1 MPWNSPYNI
10 RYMYWYLRVGWMN
23 LHGLKKAH
31 FHYPC
36 SLWDPQKW
44 PWIRGIYRNKIF
56 GHFSYKSNV
65 GKEQWD
71 HKRIGIG
78 SRLHIVWHFS
88 EHGYEYSLSFPVIK
102 GKIENLIIL
111 LQSKIVVNLKKN
123 ILTMKVLTLPH
134 LRHIGVFRNFVSM
147 ARMVDIFLMLYFWGR

>member
-1 MPWNSPYNI
+1 M
-10 RYMYWYLRVGWMN
+10 GWMN

-88 EHGYEYSLSFPVIK
+88 EHGYECSLSFPVIK

-111 LQSKIVVNLKKN
+111 LQSIRVKFSHRLSIRYDLFLPCNIGQVSIVVCLTAEDWKDDSLPLNNVKN
-123 ILTMKVLTLPH
+123 WNSTASFPSKC
-134 LRHIGVFRNFVSM
+134 
-147 ARMVDIFLMLYFWGR
+147 A